1 MPDINT
7 MLDLYSQDTKTFLQQ
22 LARQKP
28 LFEELTLDE
37 LYKLVAHGH
46 KRSFLKG
53 EVILRESEL
62 GDSMFI
68 VWSGRV
74 SVTKETPDGLEV
86 EVAFLGQYEIFGEM
100 AILENLIRSASVR
113 ADVDC
118 SVMEINRQNLAQMP
132 VEGREKLYRNLARVL
147 SERLRETNVFL
158 SSALEEQ
165 QDS

>member
-1 MPDINT
+1 MPDFNV
-7 MLDLYSQDTKTFLQQ
+7 MLDLYSQDTKIFLQQ
-22 LARQKP
+22 LAQQKP

-37 LYKLVAHGH
+37 IYKLVAHGH

-53 EVILRESEL
+53 EIILRESEI

-74 SVTKETPDGLEV
+74 SVTKETADGEV
-86 EVAFLGQYEIFGEM
+86 EVAYLNQYEIFGEM

-113 ADVDC
+113 ADTDC

-147 SERLRETNVFL
+147 SARLRETNVFL
-158 SSALEEQ
+158 SLALEEQ
-165 QDS
+165 RDA